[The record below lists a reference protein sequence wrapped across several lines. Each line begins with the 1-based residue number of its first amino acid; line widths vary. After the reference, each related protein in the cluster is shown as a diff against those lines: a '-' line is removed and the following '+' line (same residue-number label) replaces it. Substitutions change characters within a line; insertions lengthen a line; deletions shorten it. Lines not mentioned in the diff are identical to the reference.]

1 MIAGLAR
8 ILLAS
13 FAATWGF
20 ALLLHAPK
28 RAWFYASLI
37 GGVAFTLYWVLAE
50 LGASDAAAVFVSAA
64 LGSFLAQLCARRMQ
78 MIATV
83 FLTLAIVPMVP
94 GLGLYRCMEL
104 LGQGKYGLG
113 AQTGVSAMI
122 TIAMIAFGIG
132 VGSFFAR
139 RIAAARKARKAE

>member
-1 MIAGLAR
+1 MIAGLIR

-37 GGVAFTLYWVLAE
+37 GGVAFTLYWAMAE
-50 LGASDAAAVFVSAA
+50 LGMYDSAAVFASAA

-104 LGQGKYGLG
+104 LGQGKYGG
-113 AQTGVSAMI
+113 GVQTGVSAMI
-122 TIAMIAFGIG
+122 TIMMIAFGIG

-139 RIAAARKARKAE
+139 RIAAAHKARKA